1 MNILPGSCIRKLP
14 PRSNRGKLAL
24 LGILAALFFLCAVLG
39 LLLGSQDYGFSR
51 LMAGFLAG
59 RNDPV
64 YRILL
69 YVRLPRV
76 LGAILAGSALAL
88 SGMLIQSVLNNP
100 MASPN
105 IIGVNAGAGFF
116 GLLFGILLPGTT
128 PMASFLGALV
138 TALFIF
144 ALAKNAGLSR
154 TTLVLAGVAVN
165 AILNAGVQAL
175 GTLFPELAIGSGGF
189 MAGSFAGVTLSA
201 LGSALW
207 FLVPGALLALV
218 LIPELN
224 VLRLGEETAAGLGL
238 PVLRVRFLAIL
249 AAALLAGGAVSF
261 AGLLGFVG
269 LLVPHM
275 ARKCFG
281 SDNRWLYPG
290 CLLMGSTLTV
300 LCDTLSRVLFA
311 PFELPVGILLA
322 VLGGPFFLW
331 LLLGRKGRKPL

>member
-1 MNILPGSCIRKLP
+1 MNIWQKFCIRRLP
-14 PRSNRGKLAL
+14 PRSRKGQLLLLAGL
-24 LGILAALFFLCAVLG
+24 FALFCLSLVLG
-39 LLLGSQDYGFSR
+39 LLLGSQGYSPAQLLTGLLTGGD
-51 LMAGFLAG
+51 
-59 RNDPV
+59 DPA

-76 LGAILAGSALAL
+76 LGAALAGSALAL

-116 GLLFGILLPGTT
+116 GLLFGILIPGSTAA
-128 PMASFLGALV
+128 ASFLGALL

-144 ALAKNAGLSR
+144 FLAKQCGLSR
-154 TTLVLAGVAVN
+154 TTLILAGVAVN

-189 MAGSFAGVTLSA
+189 MAGSFSGVTLSA
-201 LGSALW
+201 LGKALW
-207 FLVPGALLALV
+207 FLIPGALLALA
-218 LIPELN
+218 LTTELN
-224 VLRLGEETAAGLGL
+224 VLRLGEETAAGLGMA
-238 PVLRVRFLAIL
+238 VGRVRFLTIL

-275 ARKCFG
+275 ARRFFG

-290 CLLMGSTLTV
+290 CLLMGSTLV
-300 LCDTLSRVLFA
+300 ILCDTLSRVLFA

-331 LLLGRKGRKPL
+331 LLLGRKGRKAL

>member
-1 MNILPGSCIRKLP
+1 MPILPGFSIRKLP
-14 PRSNRGKLAL
+14 VRSNKERLVL
-24 LGILAALFFLCAVLG
+24 LGVLAALFFLCALMG
-39 LLLGSQDYGFSR
+39 LLLGSHDYSPSE
-51 LMAGFLAG
+51 LLAG
-59 RNDPV
+59 LLAGWEDPV

-76 LGAILAGSALAL
+76 LGALLAGNALAL
-88 SGMLIQSVLNNP
+88 SGMLIQSALNNP

-116 GLLFGILLPGTT
+116 GLLFGILIPGST
-128 PMASFLGALV
+128 PLASFLGALV

-144 ALAKNAGLSR
+144 FLAKKAGLSR

-189 MAGSFAGVTLSA
+189 MAGSFAGVTLGA
-201 LGSALW
+201 LGNALW
-207 FLVPGALLALV
+207 FLIPGALLALV
-218 LIPELN
+218 LTTELN

-238 PVLRVRFLAIL
+238 PVTRVRFLVIL
-249 AAALLAGGAVSF
+249 AASLLAGGAVSF

-275 ARKCFG
+275 ARKLFG
-281 SDNRWLYPG
+281 SDIRWLYFG
-290 CLLMGSTLTV
+290 SALLGSILVV
-300 LCDTLSRVLFA
+300 LCDTLSRALFA
-311 PFELPVGILLA
+311 PFEMPVGILLA
-322 VLGGPFFLW
+322 GLGGPFFLW
-331 LLLGRKGRKPL
+331 LLLGRKGRRSL

>member
-1 MNILPGSCIRKLP
+1 MHIWPKFCIHSLQAK
-14 PRSNRGKLAL
+14 SNKTRLLLLAGL
-24 LGILAALFFLCAVLG
+24 SALFFLSILLG
-39 LLLGSQDYGFSR
+39 LLLGSQGYSIPQ
-51 LMAGFLAG
+51 LLAG
-59 RNDPV
+59 LSAGWEDPV

-69 YVRLPRV
+69 YARLPRV
-76 LGAILAGSALAL
+76 LGGALAGSALAL

-116 GLLFGILLPGTT
+116 GLLFSILLPGSA
-128 PMASFLGALV
+128 PMASFLGALL

-144 ALAKNAGLSR
+144 GLSKKAGLSR
-154 TTLVLAGVAVN
+154 TTLILAGVAVN

-175 GTLFPELAIGSGGF
+175 NTLFPELAIGSGGF
-189 MAGSFAGVTLSA
+189 MAGSFSGVTLVA
-201 LGSALW
+201 LGKALW
-207 FLVPGALLALV
+207 FLIPGALLALM
-218 LIPELN
+218 LTTELN
-224 VLRLGEETAAGLGL
+224 VLRLGEETAAGLGM
-238 PVLRVRFLAIL
+238 PVDRVRFLTIL

-275 ARKCFG
+275 ARKFFG

-290 CLLMGSTLTV
+290 CLLLGSTLV
-300 LCDTLSRVLFA
+300 ILCDTLSRVLFA

-331 LLLGRKGRKPL
+331 LLLQRKGRRAL

>member
-1 MNILPGSCIRKLP
+1 
-14 PRSNRGKLAL
+14 
-24 LGILAALFFLCAVLG
+24 
-39 LLLGSQDYGFSR
+39 
-51 LMAGFLAG
+51 
-59 RNDPV
+59 
-64 YRILL
+64 
-69 YVRLPRV
+69 
-76 LGAILAGSALAL
+76 
-88 SGMLIQSVLNNP
+88 

-116 GLLFGILLPGTT
+116 GLLFSLLIPGSA

-144 ALAKNAGLSR
+144 ALAKKAGLSR
-154 TTLVLAGVAVN
+154 TTLILAGVAIN

-175 GTLFPELAIGSGGF
+175 GTLFPELAIGAGGF
-189 MAGSFAGVTLSA
+189 MAGSFSGVTLTA
-201 LGSALW
+201 LGNALW
-207 FLVPGALLALV
+207 FLLPGAVLALF
-218 LIPELN
+218 LTGELN
-224 VLRLGEETAAGLGL
+224 VLRLGEESAAGLGMA
-238 PVLRVRFLAIL
+238 VGRVRFLSIL

-275 ARKCFG
+275 ARRLLG
-281 SDNRWLYPG
+281 SDNRWLFPG
-290 CLLMGSTLTV
+290 CLLLGSALVT

-331 LLLGRKGRKPL
+331 LLLQRKGRRPL